1 MNLKMENMTDI
12 QRIANNAD
20 IIVNG
25 YAFTKIDVGVQVVN
39 LERSTACV
47 FGSNDSVI
55 ETSMDDIEL
64 EIVTDYYNRNK
75 RFMEN

>member
-1 MNLKMENMTDI
+1 MIKIGNIAEMK
-12 QRIANNAD
+12 RIANNAD

-25 YAFTKIDVGVQVVN
+25 YAFTKIALGVQVVN

-47 FGSNDSVI
+47 FGLDGSVI

-75 RFMEN
+75 RFMED